1 MKIPKIIIFFPSI
14 EKGGADKNLFMISNF
29 LSNKFKDICII
40 TSSKN
45 CLNNLNKKIQY
56 IGPGS
61 LLNENFGR
69 NLKTFICIY
78 YLLKT
83 LIFNKNSVVLSFQSN
98 LFSILICRFFFVK
111 IITRSNSFPND
122 WTKSAFKK
130 IIFKKL
136 YQLANLTIVNS
147 LSVKK
152 KFKKI
157 YNIKSTHIYNPI
169 NKLKIIKLSKK
180 NNFKFSKKKKIL
192 KLIMVARLSR
202 EKDHITFLKSLKL
215 IKNRINFQ
223 AIILGSGELHNEI
236 KSIISNFKLEKKI
249 KIINYKKNPYPLIK
263 NSDILVL
270 CSLHEGL
277 PNILIEATLL
287 KTFIISSNCETG
299 PKEILLNGKAG
310 GLFKVRDY
318 KDLAQKIV
326 YFSNNKKQRKKMIQY
341 GLKNLDRF
349 DYNKNLKEYYSII
362 KSYTN

>member
-56 IGPGS
+56 IGPDS

-152 KFKKI
+152 K
-157 YNIKSTHIYNPI
+157 
-169 NKLKIIKLSKK
+169 
-180 NNFKFSKKKKIL
+180 
-192 KLIMVARLSR
+192 V
-202 EKDHITFLKSLKL
+202 
-215 IKNRINFQ
+215 
-223 AIILGSGELHNEI
+223 
-236 KSIISNFKLEKKI
+236 
-249 KIINYKKNPYPLIK
+249 
-263 NSDILVL
+263 
-270 CSLHEGL
+270 
-277 PNILIEATLL
+277 
-287 KTFIISSNCETG
+287 
-299 PKEILLNGKAG
+299 
-310 GLFKVRDY
+310 
-318 KDLAQKIV
+318 
-326 YFSNNKKQRKKMIQY
+326 
-341 GLKNLDRF
+341 
-349 DYNKNLKEYYSII
+349 
-362 KSYTN
+362 